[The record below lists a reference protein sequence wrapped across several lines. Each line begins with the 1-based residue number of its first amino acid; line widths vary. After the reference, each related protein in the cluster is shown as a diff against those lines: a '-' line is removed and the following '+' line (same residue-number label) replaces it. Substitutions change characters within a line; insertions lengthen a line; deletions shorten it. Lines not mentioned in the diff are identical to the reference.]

1 MFKNKSN
8 LYCKSMFGWVIF
20 ITLKKMLYLK
30 IRAVWILYIYIY
42 IYKLMVKVR
51 LNNPYNTWNLSELLF
66 SSLEYVSSIYKIA
79 TIYWHMI

>member
-1 MFKNKSN
+1 MSYFYYLKKNVILKNKSSLN
-8 LYCKSMFGWVIF
+8 
-20 ITLKKMLYLK
+20 
-30 IRAVWILYIYIY
+30 YIYIY

-66 SSLEYVSSIYKIA
+66 SSLEYVSSIYKIV

>member
-1 MFKNKSN
+1 MSYFYYLKKNVILKNKSSLN
-8 LYCKSMFGWVIF
+8 YI
-20 ITLKKMLYLK
+20 
-30 IRAVWILYIYIY
+30 YIYIY